1 MKLSNI
7 WKAWAS
13 TTLGVLIGTVATTV
27 VSLNEGSFSWTAFG
41 TSAGIAVLLGLS
53 DGLKELKKEI
63 DNGDKSAN

>member
-13 TTLGVLIGTVATTV
+13 TSLGVLIGTVATTV
-27 VSLNEGSFSWTAFG
+27 VSLNEGSFSWGAFG
-41 TSAGIAVLLGLS
+41 TSVGIAVLLGLS

-63 DNGDKSAN
+63 DGN

>member
-13 TTLGVLIGTVATTV
+13 TTLGVLVATVATTV
-27 VSLNEGSFSWTAFG
+27 VSLNDGSFSWATFS
-41 TSAGIAVLLGLS
+41 TSAGIALLLGLS

-63 DNGDKSAN
+63 DEDKK